1 MFSYDGWN
9 SLNYSLD
16 EFREPEKKLILSNSI
31 SVGIVTIIC
40 MYSILYISYGM
51 VAASLS
57 NNLPSS
63 FIFTDLLINVAFISV
78 VPGDKLL
85 DTNKIDETIA
95 ATFFRQLFG
104 SEVSVRIF
112 TALIVLSIMGT
123 AASYVWR

>member
-16 EFREPEKKLILSNSI
+16 EFREPERKLILSNSI

-78 VPGDKLL
+78 VPGDKL
-85 DTNKIDETIA
+85 DKIDETIA

>member
-16 EFREPEKKLILSNSI
+16 EFRKPEKKLIFANSI
-31 SVGIVTIIC
+31 SVGIVTIVC
-40 MYSILYISYGM
+40 MYNIIEL
-51 VAASLS
+51 VTASLAK
-57 NNLPSS
+57 NINRFLML
-63 FIFTDLLINVAFISV
+63 TDLLVNVAFISV
-78 VPGDKLL
+78 VPGDEILN
-85 DTNKIDETIA
+85 TNKIDETIA

-104 SEVSVRIF
+104 SEVAVRIF